1 MVDTRTLDLPHY
13 ELKNYVERFS
23 GRMDELLNQ
32 KEALEELQESYV
44 KQTVEIG
51 HFVGL
56 NLDLKKLAECK
67 YIKFGLGVFQ
77 RSAMKSS
84 QNMRITPMFCS
95 FSAPATPPTI
105 RAFIS
110 LLWNGHHFL
119 RPLFRTSEGLKALE
133 STPEKMLQELQ
144 EKISN

>member
-1 MVDTRTLDLPHY
+1 MAVSKVKIASIIGVTDKLDDVIRLCGQTQYFHPDDALSFYSDTRKFTTFTDANPYSDILQELKSLLIRIGKDLDVVDTRRLDLPHY

-67 YIKFGLGVFQ
+67 
-77 RSAMKSS
+77 
-84 QNMRITPMFCS
+84 
-95 FSAPATPPTI
+95 
-105 RAFIS
+105 
-110 LLWNGHHFL
+110 
-119 RPLFRTSEGLKALE
+119 
-133 STPEKMLQELQ
+133 
-144 EKISN
+144 